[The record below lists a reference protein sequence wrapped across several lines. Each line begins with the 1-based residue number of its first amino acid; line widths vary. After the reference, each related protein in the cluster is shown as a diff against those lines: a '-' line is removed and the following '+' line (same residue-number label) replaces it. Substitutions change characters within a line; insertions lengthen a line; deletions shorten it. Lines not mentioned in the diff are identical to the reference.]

1 MARCVRTAVVAVGA
15 AALCG
20 ALGQAAAADR
30 IVEGD
35 LVRVDLGKRLIVL
48 RPVGNRSFEMDVT
61 MGAATTIT
69 ASGRPLALEDLKPM
83 ERITVVCDGTVSP
96 ACRASRVR
104 AGPARPAVGSAA
116 PP

>member
-1 MARCVRTAVVAVGA
+1 MVRCGRTTVVAVGA

-48 RPVGNRSFEMDVT
+48 APRSL
-61 MGAATTIT
+61 
-69 ASGRPLALEDLKPM
+69 LAQIEQVVSSLDQPGIG
-83 ERITVVCDGTVSP
+83 ERSHVVSDQ
-96 ACRASRVR
+96 
-104 AGPARPAVGSAA
+104 
-116 PP
+116 

>member
-1 MARCVRTAVVAVGA
+1 MARCGRTTVVAVGA

-30 IVEGD
+30 IIEGD
-35 LVRVDLGKRLIVL
+35 LVRVDLGKRIIVL
-48 RPVGNRSFEMDVT
+48 RPAGNRAVEMDVT

-69 ASGRPLALEDLKPM
+69 ASGRPLALEELKPM
-83 ERITVVCDGTVSP
+83 ARITVVCDGTVSP
-96 ACRASRVR
+96 SCRASRVR
-104 AGPARPAVGSAA
+104 AGPARPAVGPAA